1 MTEAS
6 WKLNW
11 SEPRFCSNPD
21 EIVADLGV
29 FTLLGINKN
38 EEEDEELLLMEVAT
52 SLQRRIEGLSVLDMQ
67 YRSTHTY
74 LTVSQ
79 DEIIFGEIGV
89 FKGNSWIYIKCHN
102 EGFLQAAHD
111 TLYESKI
118 FNSIHVIQHEEQV
131 LLKRQRYYVTVRSG
145 GNVLGTL
152 FQVKL
157 FGIRVVAQGLIS
169 YAVDD
174 GPTLE
179 LIESSWKGQGLG
191 SLLLK
196 TMEEYFTLKFPCRKF
211 YIDHAKNQTAKEW
224 YKHRGFQEYSAT
236 DGEERMYK
244 VLNQLA
250 EPISFGLGIQ

>member
-1 MTEAS
+1 MTEAP

-11 SEPRFCSNPD
+11 NEPRFCSNPD
-21 EIVADLGV
+21 EIVADSGV

-38 EEEDEELLLMEVAT
+38 EEEDEEVLLMEIAT
-52 SLQRRIEGLSVLDMQ
+52 NLQRRFERLSILDMQ
-67 YRSTHTY
+67 YRSTHAY

-79 DEIIFGEIGV
+79 DELIFGEIGV

-102 EGFLQAAHD
+102 EGLLQAAHD

-118 FNSIHVIQHEEQV
+118 FNSIHVIQHEEQI
-131 LLKRQRYYVTVRSG
+131 LLKHQRYYVTVRSG

-157 FGIRVVAQGLIS
+157 FGIRVVAQALIS

-191 SLLLK
+191 SILLK
-196 TMEEYFTLKFPCRKF
+196 TMEEYFALKFPCRKF
-211 YIDHAKNQTAKEW
+211 YIDHAINQTAKEW
-224 YKHRGFQEYSAT
+224 YRHRGFQEYFAS
-236 DGEERMYK
+236 DGEERMCK
-244 VLNQLA
+244 VLNQLD
-250 EPISFGLGIQ
+250 EPISIGLGIQ